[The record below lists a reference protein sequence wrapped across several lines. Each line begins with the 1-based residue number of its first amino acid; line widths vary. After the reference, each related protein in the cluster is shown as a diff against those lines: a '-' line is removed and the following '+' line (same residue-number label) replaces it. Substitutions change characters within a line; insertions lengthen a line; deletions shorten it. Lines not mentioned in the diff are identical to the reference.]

1 MSHQPLHGR
10 MFHIY
15 VSSRVPLFSTKPSSI
30 YGAVFRL
37 QSSAS
42 VALFSMVSSLSLM
55 VVEIFD
61 LDVGSLVGSIQDCQG
76 ILQIMGIGY
85 ALAIPATS
93 LLFLLRIAAVFSGN
107 RIVIS
112 FFTFAWLGVLACAI
126 SLPFSLIGSHIGPT
140 RNCIISN
147 VKAFS
152 SAGMI
157 ASTIFDSF
165 VFFAIS
171 WRLVRTPD
179 IQNNSGLQEKA
190 RTFCSGGT
198 FPSSSLSMS
207 LLRSGQVYYL

>member
-1 MSHQPLHGR
+1 M
-10 MFHIY
+10 
-15 VSSRVPLFSTKPSSI
+15 

-37 QSSAS
+37 QSSAL
-42 VALFSMVSSLSLM
+42 VALFSMVSSFSLM
-55 VVEIFD
+55 VVEISD
-61 LDVGSLVGSIQDCQG
+61 LVVGSLVGSIQDCQG

-93 LLFLLRIAAVFSGN
+93 LLFLLRVAAVFSGN

-112 FFTFAWLGVLACAI
+112 FFTFAWLLACAI
-126 SLPFSLIGSHIGPT
+126 SLPFSLIGSHMGPT
-140 RNCIISN
+140 HNCIISN

-179 IQNNSGLQEKA
+179 IKSNSGLQEKA